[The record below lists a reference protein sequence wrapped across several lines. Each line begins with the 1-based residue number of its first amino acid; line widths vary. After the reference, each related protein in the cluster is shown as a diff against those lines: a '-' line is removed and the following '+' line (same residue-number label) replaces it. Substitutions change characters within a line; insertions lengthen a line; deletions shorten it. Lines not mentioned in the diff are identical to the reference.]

1 MDEILSILQRIENK
15 INSQTNNIDF
25 NELKGTN
32 RKCDSL
38 GRITLPA
45 NVRKSLEIDE
55 ETEIKIC
62 YYNNCIVLI
71 PIKWL
76 LYM

>member
-55 ETEIKIC
+55 GTELKIC

-71 PIKWL
+71 PMK
-76 LYM
+76 